1 MLRGENMPSK
11 SHFSSNGPSQ
21 RQLRVGEM
29 IRRTLAELLSRGDL
43 YDPEL
48 EKMSITVSEVRIS
61 PDLKVS
67 SVFVLPLG
75 GDKKKEAIESLE
87 RNKYEIRKV
96 IAKSLKLK
104 YVPDLR
110 FIIDETFDQ
119 IDKTEQLLNQEK
131 VKFDLGKSD

>member
-1 MLRGENMPSK
+1 MPSK

-21 RQLRVGEM
+21 RQLRVGEL
-29 IRRTLAELLSRGDL
+29 IRRTLAELLSRGNL

-48 EKMSITVSEVRIS
+48 ERMSITVSEVQIS
-61 PDLKVS
+61 PDLKIS
-67 SVFVLPLG
+67 TVFVLPLG
-75 GDKKKEAIESLE
+75 GRNKREAVEALE
-87 RNKYEIRKV
+87 RNKHEIRKV
-96 IAKSLKLK
+96 VAKNLNLK

-110 FIIDETFDQ
+110 FLIDETFDQ

>member
-1 MLRGENMPSK
+1 MPSK

-21 RQLRVGEM
+21 RQLRVGEL
-29 IRRTLAELLSRGDL
+29 IRRTLAELLSRGNL

-48 EKMSITVSEVRIS
+48 ERMSITVSGVQIS
-61 PDLKVS
+61 PDLKIS
-67 SVFVLPLG
+67 TVFVLPLG
-75 GDKKKEAIESLE
+75 GRNKREAVEALE
-87 RNKYEIRKV
+87 RNKHEIRKV
-96 IAKSLKLK
+96 VAKNLNLK

-110 FIIDETFDQ
+110 FLIDETFDQ

>member
-1 MLRGENMPSK
+1 MPSK

-131 VKFDLGKSD
+131 VKFDLDK